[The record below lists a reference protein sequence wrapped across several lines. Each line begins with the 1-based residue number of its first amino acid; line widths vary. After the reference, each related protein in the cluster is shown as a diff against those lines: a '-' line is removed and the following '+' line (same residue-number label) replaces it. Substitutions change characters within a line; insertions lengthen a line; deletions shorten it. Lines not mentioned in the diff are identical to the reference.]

1 MMDVDF
7 LARKTYE
14 ILNGLG
20 QMDIPEKEAIAGLAS
35 LIEKRDVMRILDSLT
50 VAQQKLAYNEENR
63 YKKAEI
69 EALAYAIINCTL
81 ED

>member
-1 MMDVDF
+1 MNTEF
-7 LARKTYE
+7 LAKKTYE
-14 ILNGLG
+14 ILNELG
-20 QMDIPEKEAIAGLAS
+20 EISFSEKEAIPGIMDL
-35 LIEKRDVMRILDSLT
+35 LEKGDIMELLEVLT
-50 VAQQKLAYNEENR
+50 KAQHKLEYTEENR

>member
-1 MMDVDF
+1 MDWGKWTF
-7 LARKTYE
+7 QK
-14 ILNGLG
+14 
-20 QMDIPEKEAIAGLAS
+20 KEAIAGLTS

-69 EALAYAIINCTL
+69 EALAYLLIDYTL

>member
-1 MMDVDF
+1 MMNVDF

-14 ILNGLG
+14 ILNELG
-20 QMDIPEKEAIAGLAS
+20 EISFSEKEAIPGIMAL
-35 LIEKRDVMRILDSLT
+35 LEKGDIMELLEVLT
-50 VAQQKLAYNEENR
+50 KVQHKLEYTEENR